1 MYKPGDLVL
10 FTTTNPALN
19 GFSGEYI
26 LLRMHHTG
34 HFQLKCGNI
43 MLLARADELNK
54 I

>member
-1 MYKPGDLVL
+1 MYQPGDRVL
-10 FTTTNPALN
+10 FTPTTPALKD
-19 GFSGEYI
+19 FLGEYI
-26 LLRMHHTG
+26 VLRMHHTG